1 MPFYQ
6 TAIGGTLEVNGVL
19 IDGAQNIFFAQLA
32 DPNLKHFSVEATKY
46 FSGEYMIM
54 MFGLP
59 GAALAM
65 YRSAKAESKKVV
77 RSLFLSAALTSMLT
91 GITEPIEF
99 AFIFV
104 VDVFLAGTAFVLA
117 HVLKVTIGFT
127 FSCGLI
133 DFLVFGVLQG
143 NSKTHWVFIIVGGVM
158 YFFLYYFSF
167 RFLIKRR

>member
-65 YRSAKAESKKVV
+65 YRSAKAESKKVI
-77 RSLFLSAALTSMLT
+77 RSLFLSAALRVCLQ
-91 GITEPIEF
+91 ELQNPLNLLL
-99 AFIFV
+99 
-104 VDVFLAGTAFVLA
+104 FLWL
-117 HVLKVTIGFT
+117 LCYL
-127 FSCGLI
+127 SL
-133 DFLVFGVLQG
+133 
-143 NSKTHWVFIIVGGVM
+143 M
-158 YFFLYYFSF
+158 FF
-167 RFLIKRR
+167 

>member
-1 MPFYQ
+1 MFYIWPTFQDGIFKFGQWIASSGYGGTFVYGIVKRALVPFGLHHVFYMPFYQ

-65 YRSAKAESKKVV
+65 YRSAKAESKK
-77 RSLFLSAALTSMLT
+77 L
-91 GITEPIEF
+91 
-99 AFIFV
+99 
-104 VDVFLAGTAFVLA
+104 
-117 HVLKVTIGFT
+117 
-127 FSCGLI
+127 
-133 DFLVFGVLQG
+133 
-143 NSKTHWVFIIVGGVM
+143 
-158 YFFLYYFSF
+158 
-167 RFLIKRR
+167 